1 MRKKEGGTKDMNL
14 KGTKTAE
21 NLMHAFAGE
30 SQARNRYT
38 FWASMAKKDGYVQV
52 QNIFEETANQEKEHA
67 KRLMKLLNAGGLKGE
82 TIPVEGSFPVL
93 MGTTEEN
100 LKAAAAGEN
109 EEWTDMYPSFAKTA
123 EEEGFPEIAAVLR
136 AIARAEKM
144 HEDRYLHL
152 LKNIEEGKAF
162 KKDEKVLWKCNNCGF
177 VVEAEAAPEKCPACD
192 HPQSFFEEYKFFD

>member
-1 MRKKEGGTKDMNL
+1 MNL

-162 KKDEKVLWKCNNCGF
+162 KKDEKVL
-177 VVEAEAAPEKCPACD
+177 
-192 HPQSFFEEYKFFD
+192 EEYKFFD